1 MTLGLWERGR
11 KGRGAGIW
19 RGPVAG
25 RRQNGVSCRKGPT
38 SGAKERKSQE
48 SFWEP
53 RVSGGPAWRRFRSL
67 GSERQAVLGS
77 SLEPVILQPRV
88 TWMPGIPEP
97 LGCSAPACPPPLPP
111 CLAQRPW
118 PAAALGGKSE
128 HKGRLGLAGGGG
140 SLSLGERHIPLILPQ
155 LALPSCPLLTPYL
168 QALLSLCSD
177 SSPPR
182 QIGPWFYPGG

>member
-1 MTLGLWERGR
+1 MGCPVGKARLLGPK
-11 KGRGAGIW
+11 KGSH
-19 RGPVAG
+19 
-25 RRQNGVSCRKGPT
+25 RRI
-38 SGAKERKSQE
+38 SGSLE
-48 SFWEP
+48 FL
-53 RVSGGPAWRRFRSL
+53 GGPAWRRFRSL

-128 HKGRLGLAGGGG
+128 HKGRLGLAGGGWLTFSRG
-140 SLSLGERHIPLILPQ
+140 KAHPPDPSTARPAFLLPPYTLS
-155 LALPSCPLLTPYL
+155 
-168 QALLSLCSD
+168 QALFSLCSD